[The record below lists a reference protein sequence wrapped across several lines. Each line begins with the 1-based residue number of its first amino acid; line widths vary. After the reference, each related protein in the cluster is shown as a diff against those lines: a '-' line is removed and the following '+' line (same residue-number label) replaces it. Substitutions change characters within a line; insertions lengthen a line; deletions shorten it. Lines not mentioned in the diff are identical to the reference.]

1 MRRSRGFG
9 EPSRSSCREPP
20 VARSSPM
27 RRSPSST
34 AGTTAGSR
42 CMPNSRGRSWPT
54 RLTASAD
61 QLRAVWGPFV
71 AEAGTFEVSGSDVI
85 TMRATVAKNPA
96 AMRDGASSVYTYRRQ
111 GDTLTLTEVRT
122 PAGPSATADH
132 GHADTRRVISAAH
145 QRRSVMTSSR
155 RASLLVVLAHPDDEI
170 FHGGML
176 THLSE
181 QGVRVTLACATNGE
195 AGKPHPSVG
204 SVDDLGALRVEEL
217 RLSCDRLGIEP
228 PVLLGFHDSARGE
241 RQRHGDARALANV
254 DMLEVEAAIRRIIQD
269 VTPQVLLTFDPHG
282 GYYHPDH
289 LAVQRATTAA
299 FFSSGTMGR
308 TSHRSD
314 CSTARCCATC
324 FGVWPRRV
332 AGAVSRTAST
342 PTCSERRPEMVAVSF
357 DARSLVH
364 QKFMALAAHRSAFGV
379 TEEMLSSPPP
389 GAREMLDA
397 FRPVFEREV
406 FVLGGTRISTPH
418 WPLRDLFDGIHSAEL
433 ERVTTSFAS
442 A

>member
-1 MRRSRGFG
+1 
-9 EPSRSSCREPP
+9 
-20 VARSSPM
+20 
-27 RRSPSST
+27 
-34 AGTTAGSR
+34 
-42 CMPNSRGRSWPT
+42 
-54 RLTASAD
+54 
-61 QLRAVWGPFV
+61 
-71 AEAGTFEVSGSDVI
+71 
-85 TMRATVAKNPA
+85 
-96 AMRDGASSVYTYRRQ
+96 
-111 GDTLTLTEVRT
+111 
-122 PAGPSATADH
+122 
-132 GHADTRRVISAAH
+132 
-145 QRRSVMTSSR
+145 MTSSR

-176 THLSE
+176 AHLSE

-228 PVLLGFHDSARGE
+228 PVLLGFHDSARAD
-241 RQRHGDARALANV
+241 RQRHGDSRALANV

-299 FFSSGTMGR
+299 FFSSGTMG
-308 TSHRSD
+308 
-314 CSTARCCATC
+314 CTAPERLFYGAMLRDVFRGLAEKSRGRGITDGLDPDV
-324 FGVWPRRV
+324 FG
-332 AGAVSRTAST
+332 TAA
-342 PTCSERRPEMVAVSF
+342 EMVAVSF
-357 DARSLVH
+357 DASSRVH
-364 QKFMALAAHRSAFGV
+364 RKFMALAAHRSAFGV

-406 FVLGGTRISTPH
+406 FVLGGTRRSTPH

-433 ERVTTSFAS
+433 GRGSALNAS